1 MIISALSDIGNFRD
15 INQDCINYKIINE
28 HEAYAVLCDGMGGH
42 NAGEVA
48 AKLTCDYMMDHF
60 EDHEPFT
67 CQEDI
72 RHWFY
77 RLIKN
82 ANRLVNEKGAD
93 NSAYRDMGTTVI
105 LAYIVDECI
114 YISHVGD
121 SRAYIV
127 TSESLEQITTDDT
140 LVNAL
145 LEKGYINK
153 EQAKNHPQR
162 NILVQAVGVTDLLNV
177 SFAAVHADT
186 ILLCSDGLYNSLSD
200 DQIVEILK
208 LDLTIQQKNEKLMET
223 AKQFGG
229 LDNIST
235 ILIERGA

>member
-1 MIISALSDIGNFRD
+1 MIISALSDIGNVRD
-15 INQDCINYKIINE
+15 INQDCVNYKLINE

-48 AKLTCDYMMDHF
+48 AKLTCDYIMDHF
-60 EDHEPFT
+60 EEHDLFT

-77 RLIKN
+77 HLIKN
-82 ANRLVNEKGAD
+82 ANRLVNEEGIN
-93 NSAYRDMGTTVI
+93 NSAYRDMGTTIV
-105 LAYIVDECI
+105 LAYIVDDCI

-127 TSESLEQITTDDT
+127 TADSLEQITVDDT

-145 LEKGYINK
+145 LEKGYISK

-177 SFAAVHADT
+177 SFSVVHANT
-186 ILLCSDGLYNSLSD
+186 ILLCSDGLYNSLN
-200 DQIVEILK
+200 DQQMLEILK
-208 LDLTIQQKNEKLMET
+208 LDLTIQQKNEKLMEK

-229 LDNIST
+229 FDNISI
-235 ILIERGA
+235 ILMERGA